1 MYGLTTIY
9 LRRIALQL
17 AEKNNIAHKFSQT
30 KQIAGVDWLQG
41 FRKRHPQITLRTPK
55 ATSAIRAR
63 GFNKT
68 VVSNFFNLL
77 RGVLEKYTFPP
88 HRIFNIDETSLSTV
102 PGRNSKIFA
111 KRGRKQVANVTS
123 AERGVTTTAVICIS
137 AGGVFLPPMLIFNR
151 KLKEAT
157 IFACNETGWMKLGLF
172 EEWFNRFL
180 NFTKPSPEDPALL
193 ILDRHLSHT
202 KNLNVMLKAK
212 DNNVGILCLPP
223 QTAAAKVGLSI
234 F

>member
-68 VVSNFFNLL
+68 VVSNFF
-77 RGVLEKYTFPP
+77 
-88 HRIFNIDETSLSTV
+88 
-102 PGRNSKIFA
+102 
-111 KRGRKQVANVTS
+111 
-123 AERGVTTTAVICIS
+123 
-137 AGGVFLPPMLIFNR
+137 
-151 KLKEAT
+151 
-157 IFACNETGWMKLGLF
+157 
-172 EEWFNRFL
+172 
-180 NFTKPSPEDPALL
+180 
-193 ILDRHLSHT
+193 
-202 KNLNVMLKAK
+202 
-212 DNNVGILCLPP
+212 
-223 QTAAAKVGLSI
+223 
-234 F
+234 